1 MTRGTGPPRRIGVL
15 GGTFDPPHIGHL
27 IVACE
32 ALWQLRLDEVRLV
45 PARTPPHKDDAG
57 IAPAERRAE
66 WLERAVEGRPG
77 LRVDRIELSRE
88 GPSYTADTMEAIAA
102 AEPGALLWFLLGAD
116 QLAGFPT
123 WHDPERILAAARLAV
138 VGRGA
143 GEGAE
148 TAAALAELA
157 ERVAPGRYDLLAMP
171 VIGVSSTMI
180 RARLA
185 AGEPVGHLVPPA
197 VEEALRP
204 YGVRASASGGGPSS
218 GGRARSR
225 LDTQ

>member
-1 MTRGTGPPRRIGVL
+1 MQPGTATQFMTRGTGPPRRIGVL
-15 GGTFDPPHIGHL
+15 GGTFDPPHIGHV

-32 ALWQLRLDEVRLV
+32 ALWQLGLDEVRLV
-45 PARTPPHKDDAG
+45 PARTPPHKDAIE

-123 WHDPERILAAARLAV
+123 WRDRSASSPPPASPWWAGVR
-138 VGRGA
+138 GRGP
-143 GEGAE
+143 
-148 TAAALAELA
+148 
-157 ERVAPGRYDLLAMP
+157 RPPRHSP
-171 VIGVSSTMI
+171 SS
-180 RARLA
+180 
-185 AGEPVGHLVPPA
+185 P
-197 VEEALRP
+197 
-204 YGVRASASGGGPSS
+204 SASPLAGTTFWQCPSS
-218 GGRARSR
+218 AFRRP
-225 LDTQ
+225 